1 MEMLVIEIF
10 TVKIL
15 VVLDFCI
22 ESNTIYP
29 LWMSSSPTVVLFKPC
44 GKGL

>member
-1 MEMLVIEIF
+1 MEMLVIEI
-10 TVKIL
+10 L
-15 VVLDFCI
+15 VVVDFCI

-29 LWMSSSPTVVLFKPC
+29 LWMSSSPMVVLFKPC